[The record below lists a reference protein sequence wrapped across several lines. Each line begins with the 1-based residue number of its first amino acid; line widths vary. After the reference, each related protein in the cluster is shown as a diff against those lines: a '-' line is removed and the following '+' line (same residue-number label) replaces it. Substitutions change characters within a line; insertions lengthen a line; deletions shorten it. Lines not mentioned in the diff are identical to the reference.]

1 MIVSREK
8 GQTMRLIIPEGY
20 KPLISLKET
29 EKALE
34 MMKDHFE
41 SGLASDLRLRR
52 VTAPLFLL
60 HGTGL
65 NDDLSGVE
73 KPIRFRIKDMRN
85 EMAEV
90 VQSLAKWKRMMLR
103 DYDIRLGY
111 GIYTDMNALR
121 PDEELDNMHS
131 VYVDQWDWEKAIL
144 PEQKNL
150 DFLKKTVERIWDNV
164 KRSEFFLHTFYPAV
178 SPSLP
183 EEITF
188 IHSEQLY
195 EMYPGLPPRERESKI
210 AEKYGAVFII
220 GIGYDLP
227 DGRPHDRRAPDYD
240 DWSTETVDGFR
251 GLNGDIIVWN
261 EVLKCA
267 AEITSMGLRVDKDEL
282 MKQLEITG
290 DTDRVE
296 FLFHRRLLNDELPSS
311 IGGGI
316 GQSRTAMQLLK
327 KAHIGEIQSAI
338 WPGEMVAHC
347 RKSNIR
353 LI

>member
-1 MIVSREK
+1 
-8 GQTMRLIIPEGY
+8 MRLIIPEGY
-20 KPLISLKET
+20 KPLITLKET
-29 EKALE
+29 EKAIQ

-41 SGLASDLRLRR
+41 SGLSSDLHLRR
-52 VTAPLFLL
+52 VTAPLFVLK
-60 HGTGL
+60 GTGL
-65 NDDLSGVE
+65 NDDLRGVE
-73 KPIRFRIKDMRN
+73 QPIVFQIKDMRGQ
-85 EMAEV
+85 EAEV

-103 DYDIRLGY
+103 DYDINTGY

-131 VYVDQWDWEKAIL
+131 VYVDQWDWERAIS
-144 PEQKNL
+144 PEERTLDYLKMTVQK
-150 DFLKKTVERIWDNV
+150 VWDNV
-164 KRSEFFLHTFYPAV
+164 KRSEFYIHSFYSQIV
-178 SPSLP
+178 PSLP

-195 EMYPGLPPRERESKI
+195 EMYPDLPPQDRESKI

-227 DGRPHDRRAPDYD
+227 DGNPHDRRAPDYD
-240 DWSTETVDGFR
+240 DWSTETVDGYR

-261 EVLKCA
+261 DILECP
-267 AEITSMGLRVDKDEL
+267 AEITSMGIRVDKSEL
-282 MKQLEITG
+282 MTQLEV
-290 DTDRVE
+290 TDDLDRADL
-296 FLFHRRLLNDELPSS
+296 LFHRRLLNDELPSS

-316 GQSRTAMQLLK
+316 GQSRTAMQLLR

-338 WPGEMVAHC
+338 WPGEMVNHC
-347 RKSNIR
+347 RRCGIQ